1 MVRKTV
7 RKTVDA
13 SKNRNYK
20 TVADSFFNG
29 AELAKEFEYWNAAG
43 VLIVHSAIALAD
55 AVTIKTGG
63 VKCQGDNHY
72 EIITLLDE
80 LIAASTEKRKA
91 LKQLRQIIDHKNS
104 VSYSGDIYER
114 KDVEKLWKHLV
125 RFREW
130 ALDMLA

>member
-13 SKNRNYK
+13 SKSRNYK
-20 TVADSFFNG
+20 IVADNFFNG

-55 AVTIKTGG
+55 AVTIKAGA
-63 VKCQGDNHY
+63 VKCQGENHY

-80 LIAASTEKRKA
+80 LIAQSGEK
-91 LKQLRQIIDHKNS
+91 
-104 VSYSGDIYER
+104 
-114 KDVEKLWKHLV
+114 
-125 RFREW
+125 
-130 ALDMLA
+130 